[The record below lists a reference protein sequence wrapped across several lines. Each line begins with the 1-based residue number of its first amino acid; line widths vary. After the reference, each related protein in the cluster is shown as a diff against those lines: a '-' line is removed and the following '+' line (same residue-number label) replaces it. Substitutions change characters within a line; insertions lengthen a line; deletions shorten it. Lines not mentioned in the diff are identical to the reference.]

1 MLMLLRSFIFWHAL
15 LYSQSIS
22 HHCPSLSSKRGRS
35 EKHTK
40 YRNMNPQDP
49 QKARGCLGRAVLLGS
64 RSWSMKGWGHKGI
77 RGFWISPRTK
87 IKATH
92 IYGLT
97 WYLRR
102 GPEWVKKRVLERSAL
117 KMSSSAELMETVSA
131 YIHNSFSMFL
141 VGTVFLIQDYMQ
153 KMKYFPWA
161 AKGIFL

>member
-1 MLMLLRSFIFWHAL
+1 MLMLLRSFIFWHAP

-49 QKARGCLGRAVLLGS
+49 QEGRGCLGRVVLLGS
-64 RSWSMKGWGHKGI
+64 RSWSKKGWGHKGI
-77 RGFWISPRTK
+77 RGFWITPCTK
-87 IKATH
+87 IKAMH

-97 WYLRR
+97 WYFKL
-102 GPEWVKKRVLERSAL
+102 GLEWVKKWVLERSAL
-117 KMSSSAELMETVSA
+117 KMYLSAELMETVGI
-131 YIHNSFSMFL
+131 YLHNSFAMFL
-141 VGTVFLIQDYMQ
+141 VGTVFSIQDYMQ

-161 AKGIFL
+161 AKGLFL